1 MCANRKWCQS
11 QTWTVHSFKALTLL
25 PSLPLPVHTEAAAS
39 LLFLSSFHFL
49 IHLSLLVLHLS
60 FRLSPLSFTLSLHPP
75 ATAQEQNTN
84 YRLTYMSRNVAKA
97 GTCTHTHGRTHRY
110 EALVNRWRCG
120 KGMFALF
127 ACPSLLT
134 LWAQGT
140 LKCSTVNRSSN
151 IILKLLKSRFQ
162 TSVRR
167 QTRRVCVKSCLV

>member
-1 MCANRKWCQS
+1 MSESNLDC
-11 QTWTVHSFKALTLL
+11 THLTLIQSPHA
-25 PSLPLPVHTEAAAS
+25 PSIPPSSCTYWSSCFTSISFFVPLSNPSFPPRPPSVLLPLPPLFHS
-39 LLFLSSFHFL
+39 LS
-49 IHLSLLVLHLS
+49 
-60 FRLSPLSFTLSLHPP
+60 LSLHPP
-75 ATAQEQNTN
+75 ATAQKQNIN

-97 GTCTHTHGRTHRY
+97 GTHTHTRTHRY

-162 TSVRR
+162 TSVRQ